1 MQVAAQETSKST
13 LSLDTPIHE
22 DHVRFVCI
30 SDTHTQAEVI
40 RKALPPGDVL
50 IHTGD
55 FSQIGSPNQI
65 DDFNT
70 FIGDYYIAV
79 N

>member
-1 MQVAAQETSKST
+1 MQETSKST
-13 LSLDTPIHE
+13 LSLDTPIYE
-22 DHVRFVCI
+22 DRVRFVCI

-55 FSQIGSPNQI
+55 FTQIGSPAQI
-65 DDFNT
+65 DEFNT
-70 FIGDYYIAV
+70 FLGDYYIAV